1 MSSKIG
7 RWANV
12 QTFRATILLFQMPL
26 MHLDEL
32 TSAFSNDLEVAADF
46 VEVPSPD
53 RNSSATICDWLLPF
67 PNISQ

>member
-32 TSAFSNDLEVAADF
+32 TSAFSNDLEIAADF
-46 VEVPSPD
+46 VEVSSPYG
-53 RNSSATICDWLLPF
+53 NSSTTVRHWLLPF